1 MAAYDSLHRL
11 EALSLGELNSRGAC
25 TPGHQLLPH
34 ILNKSGLDS
43 LPSFLGLRAPVLK
56 PWDLELFSKYT

>member
-11 EALSLGELNSRGAC
+11 EALSLGEVNSRGAC

-34 ILNKSGLDS
+34 ILKSQGSTCS
-43 LPSFLGLRAPVLK
+43 LLSWAS
-56 PWDLELFSKYT
+56 ELLS